1 MALIPSVATLMQ
13 RHFPPQEHPYRI
25 YDARIDELVTPGTT
39 VLDIGCGRRAPTLRR
54 LLGRGARLIGV
65 DMVEFEAAA
74 EGLELYRQDL
84 CAMTRIPSESVDLVI
99 CRSVMEHVRDAGGAF
114 AEIAR
119 VLRPGGRFLF
129 LTANLF
135 DYAALIAAL
144 VPNRLHPWIV
154 RVTEG
159 RKEVDTFPTAYRCNT
174 RRRIGRLA
182 AAHGFVIERFEYL
195 GQYPSYLQFNR
206 VLFWL
211 GVRYE
216 LFIRRFPRL
225 AFLKGWILAE
235 LRKEGGKP
243 RAG

>member
-1 MALIPSVATLMQ
+1 MELIPSVEALMQ
-13 RHFPPQEHPYRI
+13 RHFPSHEHPYRI
-25 YDARIDELVTPGTT
+25 YEARIDELVVPDST

-65 DMVEFEAAA
+65 DVVEAEAPPA
-74 EGLELYRQDL
+74 GIELYRDDL
-84 CAMTRIPSESVDLVI
+84 CHMRAIGDCTVDLVI
-99 CRSVMEHVRDAGGAF
+99 CRSVMEHVRDAEGAF
-114 AEIAR
+114 AEVAR
-119 VLRPGGRFLF
+119 VLRPDGRFLF

-135 DYAALIAAL
+135 DYAALIAAV

-206 VLFWL
+206 LLFWL

-216 LFIRRFPRL
+216 LFVRRFPRL

-235 LRKEGGKP
+235 LRKDGGRP
-243 RAG
+243 PAG